1 MINVNYIEPSMRQ
14 MLDMFIFETSLLLE
28 QLDEIMI
35 QIEKEKVFTHNN
47 INETFRIMHTIKG
60 SASMMGLDNI
70 SALAHSVEDLF
81 YAIREGKIEVLDND
95 LLFDLVFQSLDFIRR
110 DIDELQSRGCISSD
124 YSNFIEGI
132 EEYVSTL
139 ELSSSIKSKDNANL
153 ESTDEKE
160 AIDSNFEYKEDSDVV
175 KIIFEQG
182 CMMENVR
189 AFMLV
194 FELRDYCEFIDFYPK
209 DVETNAESTEYIKS
223 YGFYIQF
230 VAKEDKAIVY
240 KTIEDNLYV
249 KEYINISKK
258 EIEMKNTSNNDAVEN
273 KLKDNNKVS
282 KSYQNNYT
290 EDEIQED
297 VLNEKTDMEKDSL
310 SEENEHLPISKQS
323 IMSVNL
329 EKLDLLQNIV
339 GEIVIMESMVVNS
352 VNSTGV
358 DIDNFNKATR
368 QLHKL
373 TDELQDIVMSMRM
386 IQIAGVFQKMHRIV
400 RDMNKKLDK
409 NVELITIGAETE
421 VDKNVIDNLAEPFM
435 HLIRNAMDHAIEP
448 IEERI
453 AKGKEEVGKIVL
465 SAENLGGEAVISISD
480 DGRGI
485 MRDKILAKAKE
496 QGLLKHQINEYTD
509 DEVNSLIMT
518 PGFSTKE
525 SITEFSGRG
534 VGMDIVR
541 KSIEKVGGSIEV
553 KSKQDEG
560 TTFTIKIPLTLSIVE
575 GMKFKVGD
583 SLFTLPISSIRRTF
597 KLTDLNQIITEG
609 NKTELITIYGA
620 CIPIIRLHKIYNIQT
635 KVTNLM
641 HGNMIIIEN
650 EHKAVCIFVDEIIGN
665 QQVVVKPFPVYFNR
679 FNIKN
684 KGLSGC
690 TILGDGSISLI
701 IDADSIIEIY

>member
-1 MINVNYIEPSMRQ
+1 MRQ

-139 ELSSSIKSKDNANL
+139 ELSSSMKSKDNANL

-160 AIDSNFEYKEDSDVV
+160 VIDSNFEYKEDSDVV

-249 KEYINISKK
+249 KEYINIGKK

-421 VDKNVIDNLAEPFM
+421 VDKSVIDNLAEPFM

-496 QGLLKHQINEYTD
+496 QGLLKHQSNEYTD

-641 HGNMIIIEN
+641 NGNMIIIEN

>member
-1 MINVNYIEPSMRQ
+1 MNYIEPSMRQ

-139 ELSSSIKSKDNANL
+139 ELSSSMKSKDNANL
-153 ESTDEKE
+153 ESKDEKE
-160 AIDSNFEYKEDSDVV
+160 VIDSNFEYKEDSDVV

-258 EIEMKNTSNNDAVEN
+258 EIEMKSTSNNDAVEN

-421 VDKNVIDNLAEPFM
+421 VDKSVIDNLAEPFM

-496 QGLLKHQINEYTD
+496 QGLLKHQSNEYTD

-560 TTFTIKIPLTLSIVE
+560 TTFTIKIPLTLSIIVE

-641 HGNMIIIEN
+641 NGNMIIIEN

>member
-139 ELSSSIKSKDNANL
+139 ELSSSMKSKDNANL
-153 ESTDEKE
+153 ESKDEKE
-160 AIDSNFEYKEDSDVV
+160 VIDSNFEYKEDSDVV

-358 DIDNFNKATR
+358 DIDNFNKSTR

-421 VDKNVIDNLAEPFM
+421 VDKSVIDNLAEPFM

-496 QGLLKHQINEYTD
+496 QGLLKHQSNEYTD

-641 HGNMIIIEN
+641 NGNMIIIEN

>member
-1 MINVNYIEPSMRQ
+1 MNYIEPSMRQ

-35 QIEKEKVFTHNN
+35 QIEKEKEFTHNN

-139 ELSSSIKSKDNANL
+139 ELSSSMKSKDNANL

>member
-1 MINVNYIEPSMRQ
+1 MNYIEPSMRQ

-139 ELSSSIKSKDNANL
+139 ELSSSMKSKDNANL
-153 ESTDEKE
+153 ESKDEKE
-160 AIDSNFEYKEDSDVV
+160 VIDSNFEYKEDSDVV

-258 EIEMKNTSNNDAVEN
+258 EIEMKSTSNNDAVEN

-310 SEENEHLPISKQS
+310 SEDNEHLPISKQS

-421 VDKNVIDNLAEPFM
+421 VDKSVIDNLAEPFM

-496 QGLLKHQINEYTD
+496 QGLLKHQSNEYTD

-641 HGNMIIIEN
+641 NGNMIIIEN

>member
-1 MINVNYIEPSMRQ
+1 MNYIEPSMRQ

-139 ELSSSIKSKDNANL
+139 ELSSSMKSKDNANL

-160 AIDSNFEYKEDSDVV
+160 VIDSNFEYKEGSDVV

-421 VDKNVIDNLAEPFM
+421 VDKSVIDNLAEPFM

-496 QGLLKHQINEYTD
+496 QGLLKHQSNEYTD

-609 NKTELITIYGA
+609 NKTELIT
-620 CIPIIRLHKIYNIQT
+620 LT
-635 KVTNLM
+635 
-641 HGNMIIIEN
+641 
-650 EHKAVCIFVDEIIGN
+650 
-665 QQVVVKPFPVYFNR
+665 YF
-679 FNIKN
+679 
-684 KGLSGC
+684 L
-690 TILGDGSISLI
+690 L
-701 IDADSIIEIY
+701 

>member
-139 ELSSSIKSKDNANL
+139 ELSSSMKSKDNANL

>member
-1 MINVNYIEPSMRQ
+1 MRQ

-139 ELSSSIKSKDNANL
+139 ELSSSMKSKDNANL

-160 AIDSNFEYKEDSDVV
+160 VIDSNFEYKEDSDVV

-194 FELRDYCEFIDFYPK
+194 FELRDYCEFIDFYPN

-421 VDKNVIDNLAEPFM
+421 VDKSVIDNLAEPFM

-496 QGLLKHQINEYTD
+496 QGLLKHQSNEYTD

-641 HGNMIIIEN
+641 NGNMIIIEN

>member
-1 MINVNYIEPSMRQ
+1 MRQ

-81 YAIREGKIEVLDND
+81 YAIREDKIEVLDND

-139 ELSSSIKSKDNANL
+139 ELSSSMKSKDNANL
-153 ESTDEKE
+153 ESKDEKE
-160 AIDSNFEYKEDSDVV
+160 VIDSNFEYKEDSDVV

-273 KLKDNNKVS
+273 KLKNNNKVS

-421 VDKNVIDNLAEPFM
+421 VDKSVIDNLAEPFM

-496 QGLLKHQINEYTD
+496 QGLLKHQSNEYTD

-641 HGNMIIIEN
+641 NGNMIIIEN

>member
-1 MINVNYIEPSMRQ
+1 MNYIEPSMRQ

-81 YAIREGKIEVLDND
+81 YAIREDKIEVLDND

-139 ELSSSIKSKDNANL
+139 ELSSSMKSKDNANL

-160 AIDSNFEYKEDSDVV
+160 VIDSNFEYKEDSDVV

-194 FELRDYCEFIDFYPK
+194 FELRDYCEFIDFYPN

-273 KLKDNNKVS
+273 KLKNNNKVS

-421 VDKNVIDNLAEPFM
+421 VDKSVIDNLAEPFM

-496 QGLLKHQINEYTD
+496 QGLLKHQSNEYTD

-641 HGNMIIIEN
+641 NGNMIIIEN

>member
-1 MINVNYIEPSMRQ
+1 MRQ

-81 YAIREGKIEVLDND
+81 YAIREDKIEVLDND

-132 EEYVSTL
+132 EDYVSTL
-139 ELSSSIKSKDNANL
+139 ELSSSMKSKDNANL

-160 AIDSNFEYKEDSDVV
+160 VIDSNFEYKEDSDVV

-194 FELRDYCEFIDFYPK
+194 FELRDYCEFIDFYPN

-258 EIEMKNTSNNDAVEN
+258 EIEMKSTSNNDAVEN

-310 SEENEHLPISKQS
+310 SEDNEHLPISKQS

-409 NVELITIGAETE
+409 SVELITIGAETE
-421 VDKNVIDNLAEPFM
+421 VDKSVIDNLAEPFM

-496 QGLLKHQINEYTD
+496 QGLLKHQSNEYTD

-641 HGNMIIIEN
+641 NGNMIIIEN

>member
-1 MINVNYIEPSMRQ
+1 MNYIEPSMRQ
-14 MLDMFIFETSLLLE
+14 MLDMFIFETTLLLE

-60 SASMMGLDNI
+60 SASMMGLDKI

-139 ELSSSIKSKDNANL
+139 ELSSSMKSKDNANL

-258 EIEMKNTSNNDAVEN
+258 EIEMKSTSNNDAVEN

-665 QQVVVKPFPVYFNR
+665 QQVVVKSFPVYFNR

>member
-1 MINVNYIEPSMRQ
+1 MRQ
-14 MLDMFIFETSLLLE
+14 MLDMFIFETTLLLE

-139 ELSSSIKSKDNANL
+139 ELSSSMKSKDNANL

-160 AIDSNFEYKEDSDVV
+160 VIDSNFEYKEDSDVV

-189 AFMLV
+189 SFMLV

-496 QGLLKHQINEYTD
+496 QGLLKHQSNEYTD

>member
-1 MINVNYIEPSMRQ
+1 MRQ

-139 ELSSSIKSKDNANL
+139 ELSSSMKSKDNANL

-160 AIDSNFEYKEDSDVV
+160 VIDSNFEYKEGSDVV

-297 VLNEKTDMEKDSL
+297 VLNEKTDMEKDNL

-421 VDKNVIDNLAEPFM
+421 VDKSVIDNLAEPFM

-496 QGLLKHQINEYTD
+496 QGLLKHQSNEYTD

-641 HGNMIIIEN
+641 NGNMIIIEN

>member
-139 ELSSSIKSKDNANL
+139 ELSSSMKSKDNANL
-153 ESTDEKE
+153 ESKDEKE
-160 AIDSNFEYKEDSDVV
+160 VIDSNFEYKEDSDVV

-421 VDKNVIDNLAEPFM
+421 VDKSVIDNLAEPFM

>member
-1 MINVNYIEPSMRQ
+1 MNYIEPSMRQ

-139 ELSSSIKSKDNANL
+139 ELSSSMKSKDNANL
-153 ESTDEKE
+153 ESKDEKE
-160 AIDSNFEYKEDSDVV
+160 VIDSNFEYKEDSDVV

-421 VDKNVIDNLAEPFM
+421 VDKSVIDNLAEPFM

-496 QGLLKHQINEYTD
+496 QGLLKHQSNEYTD

-641 HGNMIIIEN
+641 NGNMIIIEN

-690 TILGDGSISLI
+690 TILGDGSTSLI

>member
-1 MINVNYIEPSMRQ
+1 MNYIEPSMRQ

-110 DIDELQSRGCISSD
+110 DIDELQSRGCMSSD

-139 ELSSSIKSKDNANL
+139 ELSSSMKSKDNANL
-153 ESTDEKE
+153 ESKDEKE
-160 AIDSNFEYKEDSDVV
+160 VIDSNFEYKEDSDVV

-258 EIEMKNTSNNDAVEN
+258 EIEMKSTSNNDAVEN

-421 VDKNVIDNLAEPFM
+421 VDKSVIDNLAEPFM

-496 QGLLKHQINEYTD
+496 QGLLKHQSNEYTD

-641 HGNMIIIEN
+641 NGNMIIIEN

>member
-1 MINVNYIEPSMRQ
+1 MRQ

-95 LLFDLVFQSLDFIRR
+95 LLFDLVFQSLDFIKR

-132 EEYVSTL
+132 EDYVSTL
-139 ELSSSIKSKDNANL
+139 ELSSSMKSKDNANL

-160 AIDSNFEYKEDSDVV
+160 VIDSNFEYKEDSDVV

-194 FELRDYCEFIDFYPK
+194 FELRDYCEFIDFYPN

-421 VDKNVIDNLAEPFM
+421 VDKSVIDNLAEPFM

-496 QGLLKHQINEYTD
+496 QGLLKHQSNEYTD

-560 TTFTIKIPLTLSIVE
+560 TIFTIKIPLTLSIVE

-641 HGNMIIIEN
+641 NGNMIIIEN

>member
-1 MINVNYIEPSMRQ
+1 MRQ

-81 YAIREGKIEVLDND
+81 YAIREDKIEVLDND

-139 ELSSSIKSKDNANL
+139 ELSSSMKSKDNANL

-160 AIDSNFEYKEDSDVV
+160 VIDSNFEYKEDSDVV

-194 FELRDYCEFIDFYPK
+194 FELRDYCEFIDFYPN

-258 EIEMKNTSNNDAVEN
+258 KIEMKNTSNNDAVEN
-273 KLKDNNKVS
+273 KLKNNNKVS

-421 VDKNVIDNLAEPFM
+421 VDKSVIDNLAEPFM

-496 QGLLKHQINEYTD
+496 QGLLKHQSNEYTD

-641 HGNMIIIEN
+641 NGNMIIIEN

>member
-1 MINVNYIEPSMRQ
+1 MRQ

-139 ELSSSIKSKDNANL
+139 ELSSSMKSKDNANL

-160 AIDSNFEYKEDSDVV
+160 VIDSNFEYKEDSDVV

-194 FELRDYCEFIDFYPK
+194 FELRDYCEFIDFYPN

-230 VAKEDKAIVY
+230 VVKEDKAIVY

-258 EIEMKNTSNNDAVEN
+258 EIEMKSTSNNDAVEN

-310 SEENEHLPISKQS
+310 SEDNEHLPISKQS

-421 VDKNVIDNLAEPFM
+421 VDKSVIDNLAEPFM

-496 QGLLKHQINEYTD
+496 QGLLKHQSNEYTD

>member
-1 MINVNYIEPSMRQ
+1 MNYIEPSMRQ

-139 ELSSSIKSKDNANL
+139 ELSSSMKSKDNANL

-560 TTFTIKIPLTLSIVE
+560 TIFTIKIPLTLSIVE

>member
-1 MINVNYIEPSMRQ
+1 MNYIEPSMRQ

-139 ELSSSIKSKDNANL
+139 ELSSSMKSKDNANL

-258 EIEMKNTSNNDAVEN
+258 EIEMKSTSNNDAVEN

>member
-1 MINVNYIEPSMRQ
+1 MNYIEPSMRQ

-139 ELSSSIKSKDNANL
+139 ELSSSMKSKDNANL
-153 ESTDEKE
+153 ESKDEKE
-160 AIDSNFEYKEDSDVV
+160 VIDSNFEYKEDSDVV

-421 VDKNVIDNLAEPFM
+421 VDKSVIDNLAEPFM

-465 SAENLGGEAVISISD
+465 SAENLGGESVISISD

-496 QGLLKHQINEYTD
+496 QGLLKHQSNEYTD

-641 HGNMIIIEN
+641 NGNMIIIEN

>member
-1 MINVNYIEPSMRQ
+1 MRQ

-139 ELSSSIKSKDNANL
+139 ELSSSMKSKDNANL

-160 AIDSNFEYKEDSDVV
+160 VIDSNFEYKEDSDVV

-194 FELRDYCEFIDFYPK
+194 FELRDYCEFIDFYPN

-258 EIEMKNTSNNDAVEN
+258 EIEMKSTSNNDAVEN

-409 NVELITIGAETE
+409 NVELITIGVETE
-421 VDKNVIDNLAEPFM
+421 VDKSVIDNLAEPFM

-496 QGLLKHQINEYTD
+496 QGLLKHQSNEYTD

>member
-1 MINVNYIEPSMRQ
+1 MRQ

-139 ELSSSIKSKDNANL
+139 ELSSSMKSKDNANL
-153 ESTDEKE
+153 ESKDEKE
-160 AIDSNFEYKEDSDVV
+160 VIDSNFEYKEDSDVV

-258 EIEMKNTSNNDAVEN
+258 EIEMKSTSNNDAVEN

-310 SEENEHLPISKQS
+310 SEDNEHLPISKQS

-421 VDKNVIDNLAEPFM
+421 VDKSVIDNLAEPFM

-496 QGLLKHQINEYTD
+496 QGLLKHQSNEYTD

-641 HGNMIIIEN
+641 NGNMIIIEN

>member
-1 MINVNYIEPSMRQ
+1 

-139 ELSSSIKSKDNANL
+139 ELSSSMKSKDNANL

-160 AIDSNFEYKEDSDVV
+160 VIDSNFEYKEDSDVV

-194 FELRDYCEFIDFYPK
+194 FELRDYCEFIDFYPN

-258 EIEMKNTSNNDAVEN
+258 EIEMKSTSNNDAVEN

-421 VDKNVIDNLAEPFM
+421 VDKSVIDNLAEPFM

-496 QGLLKHQINEYTD
+496 QGLLKHQSNEYTD

>member
-1 MINVNYIEPSMRQ
+1 MNYIEPSMRQ

-139 ELSSSIKSKDNANL
+139 ELSSSMKSKDNANL
-153 ESTDEKE
+153 ESKDEKE
-160 AIDSNFEYKEDSDVV
+160 VIDSNFEYKEDSDVV

-421 VDKNVIDNLAEPFM
+421 VDKSVIDNLARPFM

-496 QGLLKHQINEYTD
+496 QGLLKHQSNEYTD

-641 HGNMIIIEN
+641 NGNMIIIEN

>member
-1 MINVNYIEPSMRQ
+1 MRQ

-35 QIEKEKVFTHNN
+35 QIEKEKEFTHNN

-139 ELSSSIKSKDNANL
+139 ELSSSMKSKDNANL

>member
-1 MINVNYIEPSMRQ
+1 MNYIEPSMRQ

-81 YAIREGKIEVLDND
+81 YAIREDKIEVLDND

-139 ELSSSIKSKDNANL
+139 ELSSSMKSKDNANL
-153 ESTDEKE
+153 ESKDEKE
-160 AIDSNFEYKEDSDVV
+160 VIDSNFEYKEDSDVV

-421 VDKNVIDNLAEPFM
+421 VDKSVIDNLAEPFM

-496 QGLLKHQINEYTD
+496 QGLLKHQSNEYTD

-641 HGNMIIIEN
+641 NGNMIIIEN

>member
-1 MINVNYIEPSMRQ
+1 
-14 MLDMFIFETSLLLE
+14 
-28 QLDEIMI
+28 
-35 QIEKEKVFTHNN
+35 
-47 INETFRIMHTIKG
+47 
-60 SASMMGLDNI
+60 
-70 SALAHSVEDLF
+70 
-81 YAIREGKIEVLDND
+81 
-95 LLFDLVFQSLDFIRR
+95 
-110 DIDELQSRGCISSD
+110 
-124 YSNFIEGI
+124 
-132 EEYVSTL
+132 
-139 ELSSSIKSKDNANL
+139 
-153 ESTDEKE
+153 
-160 AIDSNFEYKEDSDVV
+160 SNFEYKEDSDVV

-310 SEENEHLPISKQS
+310 SEDNEHLPISKQS

-421 VDKNVIDNLAEPFM
+421 VDKSVIDNLAEPFM

-496 QGLLKHQINEYTD
+496 QGLLKHQSNEYTD

-641 HGNMIIIEN
+641 NGNMIIIEN

>member
-1 MINVNYIEPSMRQ
+1 MRQ

-139 ELSSSIKSKDNANL
+139 ELSSSMKSKDNANL

-160 AIDSNFEYKEDSDVV
+160 VIDSNFAYKEDSDVV
-175 KIIFEQG
+175 KIIFEQD

-230 VAKEDKAIVY
+230 VAKEDKEIVY

-258 EIEMKNTSNNDAVEN
+258 EIEMKSTSNNDAVEN

-282 KSYQNNYT
+282 KGYQNNYT
-290 EDEIQED
+290 EDELKED
-297 VLNEKTDMEKDSL
+297 VLNEKTDIEKDSL

-352 VNSTGV
+352 VNSTDV

-421 VDKNVIDNLAEPFM
+421 VDKSVIDNLAEPFM

-496 QGLLKHQINEYTD
+496 QGLLKHQSNEYTD

-597 KLTDLNQIITEG
+597 KLTDLNQIITEE

>member
-1 MINVNYIEPSMRQ
+1 MRQ

-35 QIEKEKVFTHNN
+35 QIEREKVFTHNN

-139 ELSSSIKSKDNANL
+139 ELSSSMKSKDNANL
-153 ESTDEKE
+153 ENTDEKE
-160 AIDSNFEYKEDSDVV
+160 VINSNFAYKEDSDVV
-175 KIIFEQG
+175 KIIFEQD

-230 VAKEDKAIVY
+230 VAKENKEIVY

-258 EIEMKNTSNNDAVEN
+258 EIEMKSTSNNDAVEN

-282 KSYQNNYT
+282 KGYQNNYT
-290 EDEIQED
+290 EDELQED
-297 VLNEKTDMEKDSL
+297 VLNEKIDIEKDSL

-421 VDKNVIDNLAEPFM
+421 VDKSVIDNLAEPFM

-496 QGLLKHQINEYTD
+496 QGLLKHQSNEYTD

-575 GMKFKVGD
+575 GMKFKIGD
-583 SLFTLPISSIRRTF
+583 SLFILPISSIRRTF

-684 KGLSGC
+684 NGLSGC

>member
-139 ELSSSIKSKDNANL
+139 ELSSSMKSKDNANL

-160 AIDSNFEYKEDSDVV
+160 VIDSNFEYKEDSDVV

-230 VAKEDKAIVY
+230 VAKEDKARVY

-273 KLKDNNKVS
+273 KLKDNKVS

-421 VDKNVIDNLAEPFM
+421 VDKSVIDNLAEPFM

-496 QGLLKHQINEYTD
+496 QGLLKHQSNEYTD

-641 HGNMIIIEN
+641 NGNMIIIEN

>member
-1 MINVNYIEPSMRQ
+1 

-139 ELSSSIKSKDNANL
+139 ELSSSMKSKDNANL

-160 AIDSNFEYKEDSDVV
+160 VIDSNFEYKEGSDVV

-421 VDKNVIDNLAEPFM
+421 VDKSVIDNLAEPFM

-496 QGLLKHQINEYTD
+496 QGLLKHQSNEYTD

-641 HGNMIIIEN
+641 NGNMIIIEN

>member
-1 MINVNYIEPSMRQ
+1 MRQ

-139 ELSSSIKSKDNANL
+139 ELSSSMKSKDNANL

-160 AIDSNFEYKEDSDVV
+160 VIDSNFEYKEDSDVV

-249 KEYINISKK
+249 KEYINIGKK

-421 VDKNVIDNLAEPFM
+421 VDKSVIDNLAEPFM

-496 QGLLKHQINEYTD
+496 QGLLKHQSNEYTD

>member
-1 MINVNYIEPSMRQ
+1 MNYIEPSMRQ

-81 YAIREGKIEVLDND
+81 YAIREDKIEVLDND

-139 ELSSSIKSKDNANL
+139 ELSSSMKSKDNANL

-160 AIDSNFEYKEDSDVV
+160 VIDSNFEYKEDSDVV

-421 VDKNVIDNLAEPFM
+421 VDKSVIDNLAEPFM

-496 QGLLKHQINEYTD
+496 QGLLKHQSNEYTD

-641 HGNMIIIEN
+641 NGNMIIIEN

>member
-1 MINVNYIEPSMRQ
+1 
-14 MLDMFIFETSLLLE
+14 
-28 QLDEIMI
+28 
-35 QIEKEKVFTHNN
+35 VFTHNN

-139 ELSSSIKSKDNANL
+139 ELSSSMKSKDNANL

-160 AIDSNFEYKEDSDVV
+160 VIDSNFEYKEGSDVV

-421 VDKNVIDNLAEPFM
+421 VDKSVIDNLAEPFM

-496 QGLLKHQINEYTD
+496 QGLLKHQSNEYTD

-641 HGNMIIIEN
+641 NGNMIIIEN

>member
-1 MINVNYIEPSMRQ
+1 MNYIEPSMRP

-35 QIEKEKVFTHNN
+35 QTEKEKTFSHNN

-70 SALAHSVEDLF
+70 AALAHSVEDLF
-81 YAIREGKIEVLDND
+81 YIIREGKIEVLDND
-95 LLFDLVFQSLDFIRR
+95 LLFDLVFQSLDFIKC
-110 DIDELQSRGCISSD
+110 DIGKLQSGDCISSN
-124 YSNFIEGI
+124 YFNFIKGI
-132 EEYVSTL
+132 EDYVSTL
-139 ELSSSIKSKDNANL
+139 ELSNSMKSKDSISL

-160 AIDSNFEYKEDSDVV
+160 IVDLIFSYKEDSDIV

-189 AFMLV
+189 AFMLI
-194 FELRDYCEFIDFYPK
+194 FELRDYCEFLEFYPK
-209 DVETNAESTEYIKS
+209 DVETNAESAEYIKNH
-223 YGFYIQF
+223 GFYLQFIAKDDKIMVYRTIQ
-230 VAKEDKAIVY
+230 
-240 KTIEDNLYV
+240 DNLYV
-249 KEYINISKK
+249 KEYINISEK
-258 EIEMKNTSNNDAVEN
+258 EIGIKNTLYNDEVEN
-273 KLKDNNKVS
+273 KLKDNNEIS
-282 KSYQNNYT
+282 TEYQNIYIK
-290 EDEIQED
+290 EDELQESI
-297 VLNEKTDMEKDSL
+297 LNEKFDIEKNNL
-310 SEENEHLPISKQS
+310 NEENEHLPISKQS

-421 VDKNVIDNLAEPFM
+421 VDKSVIDNLAEPFM

-453 AKGKEEVGKIVL
+453 AKGKEKVGKIVL

-480 DGRGI
+480 DGRGL
-485 MRDKILAKAKE
+485 MKDKILAKAKQ
-496 QGLLKHQINEYTD
+496 QGLLKHQSSEYTD

-553 KSKQDEG
+553 RSKQDEG

-575 GMKFKVGD
+575 GMEFKVGD

-597 KLTDLNQIITEG
+597 KLTDLNQIIAES
-609 NKTELITIYGA
+609 NKTELIMIYGA

-635 KVTNLM
+635 EVTNLM

-650 EHKAVCIFVDEIIGN
+650 EHKAACIFVDEIIGN

-684 KGLSGC
+684 NGLSGC

-701 IDADSIIEIY
+701 IDADNIMEIY

>member
-1 MINVNYIEPSMRQ
+1 MNYIEPSMRQ

-139 ELSSSIKSKDNANL
+139 ELSSSMKSKDNANL
-153 ESTDEKE
+153 ESKDEKE
-160 AIDSNFEYKEDSDVV
+160 VIDSNFEYKEDSDVV

-258 EIEMKNTSNNDAVEN
+258 EIEMKSTSNNDAVEN

-421 VDKNVIDNLAEPFM
+421 VDKSVIDNLAEPFM

-496 QGLLKHQINEYTD
+496 QGLLKHQSNEYTD

-525 SITEFSGRG
+525 YITEFSGRG

-641 HGNMIIIEN
+641 NGNMIIIEN